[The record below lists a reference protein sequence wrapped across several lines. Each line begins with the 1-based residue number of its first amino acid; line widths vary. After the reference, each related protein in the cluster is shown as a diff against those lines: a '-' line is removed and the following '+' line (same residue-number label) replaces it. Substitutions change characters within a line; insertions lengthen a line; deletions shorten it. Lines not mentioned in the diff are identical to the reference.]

1 MYILAL
7 TGSIATGKSTVLKIF
22 SEQNIATISA
32 DEIVHKLY
40 DNQAFK
46 QLALAFPIA
55 INDNKIDKKILK
67 KIILGSTKNL
77 KILEDILHPLVQK
90 EIEKFILKSK
100 EENRQII
107 VLEIPLLFESN
118 NKYQYDAIA
127 VTYCDEETQLERVLL
142 REGMS
147 KQKLQFILNQQMP
160 QKDKKERADFLIDS
174 STGLED
180 TKKQVKDI
188 ILAIKQIIKTP
199 KKNIH

>member
-55 INDNKIDKKILK
+55 INDNKIDRKILK

>member
-55 INDNKIDKKILK
+55 INDNKIDRKILK

-188 ILAIKQIIKTP
+188 ILAIEQIIKTP